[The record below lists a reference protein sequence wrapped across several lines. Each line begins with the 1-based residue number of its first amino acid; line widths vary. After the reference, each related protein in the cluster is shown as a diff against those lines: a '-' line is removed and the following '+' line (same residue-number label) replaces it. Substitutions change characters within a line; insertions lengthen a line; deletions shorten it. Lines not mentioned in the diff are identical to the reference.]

1 MSYTPLIFASYDD
14 LKRLDEKSDIL
25 KKDTWHD
32 TDTEDGFVLN
42 EIRNEYLIGARFT
55 IKNVPIIIL
64 GGDLL
69 SYKNELTSEK
79 EYLNRCHPNGI

>member
-55 IKNVPIIIL
+55 IKRFSVSRTRVRVWISHWDNSKIC
-64 GGDLL
+64 
-69 SYKNELTSEK
+69 YRK
-79 EYLNRCHPNGI
+79 